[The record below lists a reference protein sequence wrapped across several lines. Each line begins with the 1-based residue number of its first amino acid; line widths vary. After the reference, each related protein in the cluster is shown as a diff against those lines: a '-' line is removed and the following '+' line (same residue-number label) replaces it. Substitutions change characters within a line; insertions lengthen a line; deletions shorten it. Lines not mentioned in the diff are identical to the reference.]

1 MTVTWYH
8 KYLSLLSRKLYLR
21 SCKPHSFL
29 IFYFC
34 FIQRLPWYSS
44 KVKRTGIMPRLV
56 SARVDVHSVFFGFE
70 YSELL
75 IYILFKAVNFTW
87 KVNLSMIKSGIY
99 MNFWCMDIS
108 LRSINHFCSHG
119 QTNLRVCFIFC
130 WVFLNY
136 FFLSKCT
143 GCTPLTSGV
152 WNCSTNLLHS

>member
-1 MTVTWYH
+1 
-8 KYLSLLSRKLYLR
+8 
-21 SCKPHSFL
+21 
-29 IFYFC
+29 
-34 FIQRLPWYSS
+34 
-44 KVKRTGIMPRLV
+44 MPRLV

-99 MNFWCMDIS
+99 MNWCMDIS

-130 WVFLNY
+130 WG
-136 FFLSKCT
+136 FFWTIFFWVNAQAAHLSLLVSETAAQTSCT
-143 GCTPLTSGV
+143 RRLIIVIRQLTVLISTEPVLPLSEMLKTEHRAS
-152 WNCSTNLLHS
+152 NCVLR